1 MYFNPIST
9 GGGLFLAPTRVNP
22 LAFFCEREN
31 SFQMLMSF
39 LVEDFN
45 TSQWSQ
51 IFDSLLEILKNSSKT
66 TSDPPHF

>member
-1 MYFNPIST
+1 MVAALSMTIPLT
-9 GGGLFLAPTRVNP
+9 LLVPGLGLFLAPTRVNL

-45 TSQWSQ
+45 TSQ
-51 IFDSLLEILKNSSKT
+51 
-66 TSDPPHF
+66 